1 MVQIVLVCFSS
12 LLLSLISFLFCDPLP
27 FIFLTSLHPALTLII
42 SAMSVTPEHQ
52 RHNHTNAL
60 ALPDHSGAVPTS
72 TEARAKRRIAA
83 LEEELFMMKQER
95 GTKQRFVMV
104 VYHLTHSMPLAY

>member
-12 LLLSLISFLFCDPLP
+12 LLLSLISFLFCDLLP
-27 FIFLTSLHPALTLII
+27 FIFLTSLHPTLTLII
-42 SAMSVTPEHQ
+42 SAMSVMPEHQ
-52 RHNHTNAL
+52 HHNHTNAL

-72 TEARAKRRIAA
+72 TEARAKRCIAA

-104 VYHLTHSMPLAY
+104 VYYLTHSMPLAY